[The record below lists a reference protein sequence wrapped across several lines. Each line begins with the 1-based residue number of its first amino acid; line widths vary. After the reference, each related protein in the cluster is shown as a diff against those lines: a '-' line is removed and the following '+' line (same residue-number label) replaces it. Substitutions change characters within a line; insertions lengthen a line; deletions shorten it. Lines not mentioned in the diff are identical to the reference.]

1 MQSEWMKTRQT
12 KYTLYV
18 TVYLLVIV
26 AVSTAF
32 SMLWFLAKAGD
43 ESPVLNAG
51 VTVMLPFAE
60 TVPMP
65 ANNLSI
71 IFRREGQSTA

>member
-1 MQSEWMKTRQT
+1 LTQ
-12 KYTLYV
+12 
-18 TVYLLVIV
+18 
-26 AVSTAF
+26 
-32 SMLWFLAKAGD
+32 
-43 ESPVLNAG
+43 
-51 VTVMLPFAE
+51 AE